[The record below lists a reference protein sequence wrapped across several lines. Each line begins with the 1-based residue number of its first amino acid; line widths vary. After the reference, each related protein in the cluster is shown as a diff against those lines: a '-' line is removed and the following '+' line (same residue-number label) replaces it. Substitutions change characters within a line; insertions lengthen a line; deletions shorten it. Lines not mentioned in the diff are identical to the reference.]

1 MKEGYGVIVGRFQV
15 NDLHDGH
22 MELFRQVRAR
32 HDGVIVFVGKH
43 PAGLTKDNPLD
54 FPTRKA
60 MIQAKFP
67 EFTVVSLPDVK
78 TDEEWSAVLD
88 AKIAEVIDGKQ
99 DITLYGGRDSFVPHY
114 SGRHKPVELA
124 LPVETTKVSGTDIR
138 AEFANK
144 VIESPEFRAGMIYAA
159 NHLWPVSLATVDIA
173 IFNDDYSE
181 VLLGRK
187 PSEKRFRFIGGHAE
201 VGKTYEQIA
210 RQECLEEAGL
220 DVNGMEYIDSAVI
233 PDWRYRLQDRGVTT
247 AFFATTTMSMGAVAG
262 DDIEE
267 VRWFKASELGIAD
280 IVDTHHALLPLMKR
294 YLEEVAT
301 RKRIDDTL
309 RRISDKL
316 DRAKEAA
323 NAARTT
329 D

>member
-67 EFTVVSLPDVK
+67 EFTVVSLPDVR
-78 TDEEWSAVLD
+78 TDEEWSALLD
-88 AKIAEVIDGKQ
+88 AKIGENIDGKQ
-99 DITLYGGRDSFVPHY
+99 NVTLYGGRDSFVPHY
-114 SGRHKPVELA
+114 SGRYKPVELA
-124 LPVETTKVSGTDIR
+124 LPIETMRVSGTDIR

-159 NHLWPVSLATVDIA
+159 NHLWPVALAMVDIA
-173 IFNDDYSE
+173 ILNSE
-181 VLLGRK
+181 RTEICLGRK
-187 PSEKRFRFIGGHAE
+187 PGEKQFRFIGGHAE
-201 VGKTYEQIA
+201 IGKTYEKIA
-210 RQECLEEAGL
+210 RQECFEEAGL
-220 DVNGMEYIDSAVI
+220 DTGVMEYIGSAVI
-233 PDWRYRLQDRGVTT
+233 PDWRYRLADRGVTT
-247 AFFATTTMSMGAVAG
+247 SFFLTTTMSMGAVAG

-267 VRWFKASELGIAD
+267 VRWFKLASLKATD
-280 IVDTHHALLPLMKR
+280 IVDTHLVLYAMLLTKL
-294 YLEEVAT
+294 
-301 RKRIDDTL
+301 
-309 RRISDKL
+309 KL
-316 DRAKEAA
+316 DQVLDQRKKKKAA
-323 NAARTT
+323 SC
-329 D
+329 